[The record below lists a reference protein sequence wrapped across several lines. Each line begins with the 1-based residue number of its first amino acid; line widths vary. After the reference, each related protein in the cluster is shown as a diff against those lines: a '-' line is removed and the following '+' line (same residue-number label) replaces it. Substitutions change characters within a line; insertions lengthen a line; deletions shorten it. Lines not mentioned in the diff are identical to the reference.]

1 MILLSVLPLLR
12 DNAMTRLLQT
22 SSYIQYEVL
31 DWILKLNKIQSYL
44 DAHFWN
50 LLSSIIVGT
59 IHIQITN
66 DGDEQRTIAQVSF

>member
-1 MILLSVLPLLR
+1 MHI
-12 DNAMTRLLQT
+12 
-22 SSYIQYEVL
+22 
-31 DWILKLNKIQSYL
+31 
-44 DAHFWN
+44 FWN